1 MEFAFIAILILANG
15 AFAMSELALVSARK
29 GRLRRLADE
38 GDRRAQL
45 AIELGEDPTRFLS
58 AIQIGITS
66 IGVLSGIIGESVL
79 AEPFSVWLEA
89 RGLSTQA
96 AEITATAAVVL
107 GLTYLTIVFG
117 ELVPKRFGQIRA
129 DSVAR
134 LVAGPIEVLAIVTKP
149 FVRLL
154 SVSTDLVLRLLPG
167 RAASGAE
174 LIAEEIQALLEE
186 GQHAGVIDPQERAIV
201 RNAFRLDERLAGSLM
216 TPRSDIVFLDAD
228 EPEAENLR
236 RVVDAGHAWFPVV
249 RGGPDEVVGLVSTT
263 ALLGQ
268 VVRGQPLEL
277 AGTTLRAPVFVPE
290 ALTGAELLETFR
302 AAHVPLVLVV
312 DEYGQVEG
320 LVTLQ
325 SLLEALTGELPSA
338 TPEEAWAVR
347 RADGSWLLD
356 GLIPVPELKDRLGLA
371 AVPEEEAAG
380 YHTLAGMLMLLHGR
394 LPRTADR
401 TEWGGWTFEIV
412 DMDGN
417 RIDKV
422 LAVPATPPPVD
433 G

>member
-1 MEFAFIAILILANG
+1 MEFAFIALLILANG
-15 AFAMSELALVSARK
+15 VFAMSELALVSARK

-38 GDRRAQL
+38 GDRRARL

-79 AEPFSVWLEA
+79 AEPFAVWLGA

-96 AEITATAAVVL
+96 AGITATAAVVV

-134 LVAGPIEVLAIVTKP
+134 LVAGPIDVLAAVTKP

-154 SVSTDLVLRLLPG
+154 SVSTDLALKLLPG
-167 RAASGAE
+167 RAASEPE

-186 GQHAGVIDPQERAIV
+186 GQHAGVIAPQERAIV

-236 RVVDAGHAWFPVV
+236 RVVGSGHAWFPVV

-268 VVRGQPLEL
+268 VVREQPLEL
-277 AGTTLRAPVFVPE
+277 AGAALRAPVFVPE

-371 AVPEEEAAG
+371 AVPEEEDAG

-401 TEWGGWTFEIV
+401 TAWGGWTFEIV

-422 LAVPATPPPVD
+422 LAMPATPPPVD

>member
-1 MEFAFIAILILANG
+1 MDVLFIAVLILANG

-29 GRLRRLADE
+29 GRLRKLADAGDRGARLAI
-38 GDRRAQL
+38 R
-45 AIELGEDPTRFLS
+45 LGEDPTRFMS

-66 IGVLSGIIGESVL
+66 IGVLSGIIGEAVL

-89 RGLSTQA
+89 RGVAPRA
-96 AEITATAAVVL
+96 AEITSTAAVVVAI
-107 GLTYLTIVFG
+107 TYLTIVFG
-117 ELVPKRFGQIRA
+117 ELVPKRFGQLRPEP
-129 DSVAR
+129 VAR
-134 LVAGPIEVLAIVTKP
+134 VVALPIEAIAIITKP

-167 RAASGAE
+167 KSASQPD

-186 GQHAGVIDPQERAIV
+186 GHHAGVIDSQERTMV
-201 RNAFRLDERLAGSLM
+201 RNVFRLDERLAGSLM
-216 TPRSDIVFLDAD
+216 TPRSDIVVLDAD
-228 EPEAENLR
+228 EPDAENLR
-236 RVVDAGHAWFPVV
+236 RVVESGHAWFPVV
-249 RGGPDEVVGLVSTT
+249 RGGPDDVIGLVSTT
-263 ALLGQ
+263 ALLGRVARQ
-268 VVRGQPLEL
+268 QPLDL
-277 AGTTLRAPVFVPE
+277 AGPGLQAPVFVPE

-302 AAHVPLVLVV
+302 AAHAPLVLVV

-325 SLLEALTGELPSA
+325 RVLEALTGELPSGR
-338 TPEEAWAVR
+338 PDEAQAVQ

-356 GLIPVPELKDRLGLA
+356 GLIPVPELKDRLGLPA
-371 AVPEEEAAG
+371 LPEEESG
-380 YHTLAGMLMLLHGR
+380 DYHTLGGMLMLLLGR

-401 TEWGGWTFEIV
+401 TEWGGWSFEIV

-422 LAVPATPPPVD
+422 LASRVASPGDD